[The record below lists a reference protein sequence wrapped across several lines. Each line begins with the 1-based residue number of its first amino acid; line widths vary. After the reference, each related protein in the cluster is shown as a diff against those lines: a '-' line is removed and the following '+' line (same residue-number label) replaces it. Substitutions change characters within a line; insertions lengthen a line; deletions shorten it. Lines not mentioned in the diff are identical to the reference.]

1 MMAVSQPLP
10 APPAVRRKVD
20 ASPRLIIADAALV
33 LIERWKTELDI
44 LRRRSPTSDAV
55 KTLADCVDELS
66 AAITAGHEATVQL
79 TVIEAHAV
87 SHIPTS
93 TLRWLCK
100 RKADLIGARKR
111 EGIWYIDRAQFE
123 CYLSTADGHAA
134 VPREEAPPIRDV
146 NKVIPLTREPRVE
159 SGAAVR

>member
-1 MMAVSQPLP
+1 MAVSQPLP

-79 TVIEAHAV
+79 TVVEAHAV
-87 SHIPTS
+87 SRIPVS

-111 EGIWYIDRAQFE
+111 EGVWYIDRAQFE
-123 CYLSTADGHAA
+123 GYLNTADGHAA
-134 VPREEAPPIRDV
+134 VSREDAPPVRDAS
-146 NKVIPLTREPRVE
+146 KVIPLMREPRVE
-159 SGAAVR
+159 SGPALR